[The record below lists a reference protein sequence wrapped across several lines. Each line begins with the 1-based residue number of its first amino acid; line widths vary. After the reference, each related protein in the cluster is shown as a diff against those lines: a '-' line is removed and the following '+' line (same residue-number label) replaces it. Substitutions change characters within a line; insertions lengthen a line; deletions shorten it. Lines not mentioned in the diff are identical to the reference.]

1 MHQDTATV
9 TELVTAMR
17 RGALD
22 LEAVLAALGRRAAVP
37 EAEYRDG
44 VETLWQLQR
53 QQLLDD
59 ATVTTLVSRL
69 DALRAAAA
77 STAAA
82 PPSPPS
88 PDTPIDDDATVVMPR
103 RDAVRVLDDDI
114 TRVQPAQPLS
124 GDAPSLTSLGPG
136 TQTGLGTRTGTGTGT
151 AGTASLSSWQQLA
164 DAAGGDHA
172 SVGSLLKGRFLLDR
186 ELGRGGMGVVYL
198 ARDERKVEARDRDPW
213 LAVKVLSDE
222 FRRHPDALVALQRE
236 ARRSQKLAHDNIVRV
251 YDFDKDR
258 TLVFM
263 TMEYIDGC
271 DLKTL
276 IREQAYNGMPLK
288 QAWPLIDGMGRALI
302 RAHAAGVVHSDFKPG
317 NVMVTRENVAKVF
330 DFGIAR
336 AGKHAADAS
345 GEQTVFDAATLG
357 ALTPAYASLEMIR
370 GQAPTAADD
379 LYALGCVCFE
389 LLTGR
394 HPFDKLSAEVALRE
408 GRRPPPVPGLTRR
421 QYATLCAAV
430 AFPATHRLKRVE
442 QLLDGLRQVP
452 LRERA
457 LPLLGYGAAALA
469 VVGTGGWGLHRYLH
483 QQHLAEVIA
492 RFGAQDPQRYR
503 DETQAMQALSSLEP
517 DDRRRLL
524 TDRSELI
531 EDFLLRRL
539 DALWNPGN
547 GRDDYRG
554 ALQVFA
560 LRDRLRLYSPSLDA
574 RRQTME
580 REKNERLNA
589 LDTALNR
596 QLDAGLLFRSQADNA
611 LATLDLV
618 RRIDPQSSL
627 LRHSALEVRLDEAIA
642 QAVAA
647 GQLATARNQI
657 DQARAAFPDALRLQ
671 LRSAEVQV
679 AEQQARRAPHTPAPL
694 NAGGARQALA
704 AVLAPPGNDPA
715 WRERVVAALAAL
727 PPAERNAQA
736 AAVAEAIAGVV
747 AAQADPAQLAGAQAL
762 VEFGL
767 GLAPQSAALLAQRT
781 RLETLEQQLQQAL
794 AREGAE
800 AELAGRV
807 ESLRRAAAANDLG
820 KTTDALARIR
830 SLQPDHPLLRSE
842 GPQLLA
848 QVYRNTADDAFAK
861 GRYAQAAEL
870 LAQARQR
877 LGLRAELRQAQER
890 YAVVAAV
897 MAAGDLPAA
906 ERRPLGQR
914 LQALYRSDATAMA
927 QLEAQMKA
935 AGQLP
940 DGTLSAR
947 LQRAPA
953 SDAPAPDSV
962 PTGSTGSTGEAAAA
976 AAAAVTARPARG
988 KSAARPAAA
997 TGAPRA
1003 ANAATAPAG
1012 PDDPAGLPP
1021 VPTGPDPCG
1030 GAGLPGRGAACFDTL
1045 GDTRGPMLVVVPGLA
1060 GGKPYALSRGEVAV
1074 ADFNLFCQATG
1085 RCTAQAASTP
1095 ELARAPVRNISLS
1108 QARAYL
1114 RWLTIGS
1121 GGWRYRL
1128 PSDAEWLHA
1137 AQAGAN
1143 WRQAED
1149 SNCVPPTA
1157 NAADA
1162 VRAPVSARGR
1172 DANPWGLINLTG
1184 NVWEW
1189 VSNGAGVQARG
1200 GSFASYWS
1208 DCTVQ
1213 ASRSDNGSAQPDV
1226 GVRVLRELP

>member
-1 MHQDTATV
+1 MHHDTATV

-22 LEAVLAALGRRAAVP
+22 LEAVLAALGKRAAVP

-59 ATVTTLVSRL
+59 VTVTTLVSRL
-69 DALRAAAA
+69 EALRDGAGSHAFVAPTA
-77 STAAA
+77 ST
-82 PPSPPS
+82 SP
-88 PDTPIDDDATVVMPR
+88 PIDDDATVVMPR
-103 RDAVRVLDDDI
+103 RDAVHVADDDI
-114 TRVQPAQPLS
+114 TRVQPAQPLP
-124 GDAPSLTSLGPG
+124 GDAPSLTSVGLG
-136 TQTGLGTRTGTGTGT
+136 TQTGLGTLTGTGTGTGT
-151 AGTASLSSWQQLA
+151 AGTASLSNWQQLA

-172 SVGSLLKGRFLLDR
+172 GVGSLLKGRFLLER

-288 QAWPLIDGMGRALI
+288 QAWPLIEGMGRALI

-317 NVMVTRENVAKVF
+317 NVMVTRDNVAKVF

-336 AGKHAADAS
+336 AGKHAADAA
-345 GEQTVFDAATLG
+345 GEQTLFDAATLG

-370 GQAPTAADD
+370 GQAPTPADD

-389 LLTGR
+389 LLTGK

-469 VVGTGGWGLHRYLH
+469 VLGTGGWGIHRYLH

-503 DETQAMQALSSLEP
+503 DEAQAMQALSSLEP

-524 TDRSELI
+524 TDRSDLI

-539 DALWNPGN
+539 DAVWNPAN

-596 QLDAGLLFRSQADNA
+596 QLDAGLLFRSQPDNA
-611 LATLDLV
+611 LATLDQV

-627 LRHSALEVRLDEAIA
+627 LRHSALEVGLDEAIA
-642 QAVAA
+642 QTVAA
-647 GQLATARNQI
+647 GQLSAARREI
-657 DQARAAFPDALRLQ
+657 DQARAAFPDSLRLQ
-671 LRSAEVQV
+671 LRNADVQL
-679 AEQQARRAPHTPAPL
+679 AEQQASRAPRTATPLDA
-694 NAGGARQALA
+694 AGARQALA
-704 AVLAPPGNDPA
+704 TALAQPASDPA
-715 WRERVVAALAAL
+715 WRQRVAAALAAL
-727 PPAERNAQA
+727 PPAERSTQA
-736 AAVAEAIAGVV
+736 GAVAEAIGGVV
-747 AAQADPAQLAGAQAL
+747 AAQSDPAQLAGAQAL
-762 VEFGL
+762 VAFGL

-781 RLETLEQQLQQAL
+781 RLQTLEQQLQQAL
-794 AREGAE
+794 ARESAE
-800 AELAGRV
+800 AELAGRI
-807 ESLRRAAAANDLG
+807 ESLRRAAAANDLA
-820 KTTDALARIR
+820 KTGDALTRIR
-830 SLQPDHPLLRSE
+830 ALQPEHPLLRSE

-848 QVYRNTADDAFAK
+848 QVYRNTAADAFAQ

-870 LAQARQR
+870 LAQAVQR
-877 LGLRAELRQAQER
+877 LGQRAELRQTQAR

-897 MAAGDLPAA
+897 MTAATLPAG
-906 ERRPLGQR
+906 ERQALGQR

-927 QLEAQMKA
+927 QLEAQMKT

-940 DGTLSAR
+940 EGTLSAR
-947 LQRAPA
+947 LQRAA
-953 SDAPAPDSV
+953 SSDAPAPDSV
-962 PTGSTGSTGEAAAA
+962 PTGSATEAPAAA
-976 AAAAVTARPARG
+976 TARPARG
-988 KSAARPAAA
+988 RSAAKPAGAAPATAHSATAAA
-997 TGAPRA
+997 LPGSVDEDAS
-1003 ANAATAPAG
+1003 
-1012 PDDPAGLPP
+1012 LPP
-1021 VPTGPDPCG
+1021 LPTGPDPCG

-1045 GDTRGPMLVVVPGLA
+1045 GDTRGPMLVVVPGVA
-1060 GGKPYALSRGEVAV
+1060 GGRPYALSRGEVTV

-1137 AQAGAN
+1137 AQAAAN

-1149 SNCVPPTA
+1149 SNCIPPTA
-1157 NAADA
+1157 SAGDAA
-1162 VRAPVSARGR
+1162 RAPVSARGR

-1189 VSNGAGVQARG
+1189 VSSGAGIQARG

-1208 DCTVQ
+1208 DCSVQ
-1213 ASRSDNGSAQPDV
+1213 ASRGDNGSAQPDV
-1226 GVRVLRELP
+1226 GFRVLRELP

>member
-1 MHQDTATV
+1 MHEDTATV

-22 LEAVLAALGRRAAVP
+22 LNAVLAALGKRAAVP
-37 EAEYRDG
+37 EAEYRAG
-44 VETLWQLQR
+44 VETLWTLQR
-53 QQLLDD
+53 QHLLDD

-69 DALRAAAA
+69 DALRDRAI
-77 STAAA
+77 A
-82 PPSPPS
+82 PAPAPSP
-88 PDTPIDDDATVVMPR
+88 TPTQQPIPTPTMVDDDATVVMPR
-103 RDAVRVLDDDI
+103 PGPARVVEDDI
-114 TRVQPAQPLS
+114 TRVQPAQPLP
-124 GDAPSLTSLGPG
+124 GDAPSLTSLGLGTPTHLG
-136 TQTGLGTRTGTGTGT
+136 TQTGTGTGTGT
-151 AGTASLSSWQQLA
+151 AGTASLSSWQHLA
-164 DAAGGDHA
+164 EATGGDHA
-172 SVGSLLKGRFLLDR
+172 GVGSLLKGRFQLER

-288 QAWPLIDGMGRALI
+288 QAWPLIEGMGRALM
-302 RAHAAGVVHSDFKPG
+302 RAHAAGIVHSDFKPG
-317 NVMVTRENVAKVF
+317 NVMVTRDGVAKVF

-336 AGKHAADAS
+336 AGKHAADVA

-370 GQAPTAADD
+370 GQAPTPADD

-389 LLTGR
+389 LLTGK

-421 QYATLCAAV
+421 QCATLCAAV
-430 AFPATHRLKRVE
+430 AFPAAQRLTRVD

-457 LPLLGYGAAALA
+457 LPLIGYGATALA
-469 VVGTGGWGLHRYLH
+469 LVGVGGWGASRYLH
-483 QQHLAEVIA
+483 QRHLDEVIA
-492 RFGAQDPQRYR
+492 RFGAQDPQQYR
-503 DETQAMQALSSLEP
+503 DETQAMQALSSLSA
-517 DDRRRLL
+517 DDRRRVLM
-524 TDRSELI
+524 DRSDLI

-539 DALWNPGN
+539 DALWNPAN

-560 LRDRLRLYSPSLDA
+560 LRDRLRLYSPALDA
-574 RRQTME
+574 RRQAIE
-580 REKNERLNA
+580 REKNQRLNA
-589 LDTALNR
+589 LDTTLNR
-596 QLDAGLLFRSQADNA
+596 QLDAGLLFRTRPDNA
-611 LATLDLV
+611 LATLDQV
-618 RRIDPQSSL
+618 RRIDPGSSL
-627 LRHSALEVRLDEAIA
+627 LRHSALEVRLDAAIA

-647 GQLATARNQI
+647 GQLTTARTEVE
-657 DQARAAFPDALRLQ
+657 QARAAFPDSLRLQ
-671 LRSAEVQV
+671 LRSAEVGV
-679 AEQQARRAPHTPAPL
+679 AEQQAKRTPVAAAPRDADS
-694 NAGGARQALA
+694 ARKALA
-704 AVLAPPGNDPA
+704 ADLANPSTDPA
-715 WRERVVAALAAL
+715 WRARIDAALAAL
-727 PPAERNAQA
+727 PVAERSSQGSAL
-736 AAVAEAIAGVV
+736 AEAISTAV
-747 AAQADPAQLAGAQAL
+747 AAQSDPAQLAGAQAL
-762 VEFGL
+762 VDVGL
-767 GLAPQSAALLAQRT
+767 RVAPQSASLLAQRT
-781 RLETLEQQLQQAL
+781 RLQTLEHQLEQAL
-794 AREGAE
+794 ARESAE
-800 AELAGRV
+800 SELAARI

-820 KTTDALARIR
+820 KTRDALARIR
-830 SLQPDHPLLRSE
+830 TLQPDHPLLRSE
-842 GPQLLA
+842 GPQLLS
-848 QVYRNTADDAFAK
+848 QVYRNTAGDAFAH
-861 GRYAQAAEL
+861 GRYAQAADL
-870 LAQARQR
+870 LRQGLQT
-877 LGLRAELRQAQER
+877 LGQRDELRSAQTR
-890 YAVVAAV
+890 YAVAAAV
-897 MAAGDLPAA
+897 MTAGTLAPG
-906 ERRPLGQR
+906 ERQQLAGR
-914 LQALYRSDATAMA
+914 LQTLYRTDASALA

-940 DGTLSAR
+940 EGSLSAR

-953 SDAPAPDSV
+953 ADAPADASV
-962 PTGSTGSTGEAAAA
+962 PPGGATETAAPAA
-976 AAAAVTARPARG
+976 GARPARG
-988 KSAARPAAA
+988 KSAAKPAATPTTARDPAAA
-997 TGAPRA
+997 ALP
-1003 ANAATAPAG
+1003 ANA
-1012 PDDPAGLPP
+1012 DDTDSLPP
-1021 VPTGPDPCG
+1021 VPTGPDPC
-1030 GAGLPGRGAACFDTL
+1030 AGLAGRAAACFDTL
-1045 GDTRGPMLVVVPGLA
+1045 GQTRGPMLVVIPAIA

-1085 RCTAQAASTP
+1085 RCTAQAAATP
-1095 ELARAPVRNISLS
+1095 ELARAPVRNISLTL
-1108 QARAYL
+1108 ARAYL

-1137 AQAGAN
+1137 AQAASN

-1149 SNCVPPTA
+1149 GNCVPP
-1157 NAADA
+1157 NASAGDA
-1162 VRAPVSARGR
+1162 ARAPVSARGR

-1189 VSNGAGVQARG
+1189 VSTGTGVQARG
-1200 GSFASYWS
+1200 GSFSSYWS

-1213 ASRSDNGSAQPDV
+1213 ASRADNGSAQPDV
-1226 GVRVLRELP
+1226 GLRVLRELP

>member
-1 MHQDTATV
+1 MHEDTATV

-22 LEAVLAALGRRAAVP
+22 LNAVLAALGKRAAVP
-37 EAEYRDG
+37 EAEYRAG
-44 VETLWQLQR
+44 VETLWTLQR
-53 QQLLDD
+53 QHLLDD

-69 DALRAAAA
+69 DALRDRAI
-77 STAAA
+77 A
-82 PPSPPS
+82 PAPSP
-88 PDTPIDDDATVVMPR
+88 TPTQQPTPTPTMVDDDATVVMPR
-103 RDAVRVLDDDI
+103 PGPARMVEDDI
-114 TRVQPAQPLS
+114 TRVQPAQPLP
-124 GDAPSLTSLGPG
+124 GDAPSLTSLGLGTPTHLG
-136 TQTGLGTRTGTGTGT
+136 TQTGTGTGK
-151 AGTASLSSWQQLA
+151 AGTASLSSWQHLA
-164 DAAGGDHA
+164 EATGGDHA
-172 SVGSLLKGRFLLDR
+172 GVGSLLKGRFQLER

-288 QAWPLIDGMGRALI
+288 QAWPLIEGMGRALM
-302 RAHAAGVVHSDFKPG
+302 RAHAAGIVHSDFKPG
-317 NVMVTRENVAKVF
+317 NVMVTRDGVAKVF

-336 AGKHAADAS
+336 AGKHAADVA

-370 GQAPTAADD
+370 GQAPTPADD

-389 LLTGR
+389 LLTGK

-430 AFPATHRLKRVE
+430 AFPAAQRLTRVD

-457 LPLLGYGAAALA
+457 LPLIGYGATALA
-469 VVGTGGWGLHRYLH
+469 LVGVGGWGASRYLH
-483 QQHLAEVIA
+483 QRHLDEVIA
-492 RFGAQDPQRYR
+492 RFGAQDPQQYR
-503 DETQAMQALSSLEP
+503 NETQVMQALSSLSA
-517 DDRRRLL
+517 DDRRRVLM
-524 TDRSELI
+524 DRSDLI

-539 DALWNPGN
+539 DALWNPAN

-560 LRDRLRLYSPSLDA
+560 LRDRLRLYSPALDA
-574 RRQTME
+574 RRQAIE
-580 REKNERLNA
+580 REKNQRLNA
-589 LDTALNR
+589 LDTTLNR
-596 QLDAGLLFRSQADNA
+596 QLDAGLLFRTRPDNA
-611 LATLDLV
+611 LATLDQV
-618 RRIDPQSSL
+618 RRIDPGSSL
-627 LRHSALEVRLDEAIA
+627 LRHSALEVRLDAAIA

-647 GQLATARNQI
+647 GQLTTARTEVE
-657 DQARAAFPDALRLQ
+657 QARAAFPDSLRLQ
-671 LRSAEVQV
+671 LRSAEVGV
-679 AEQQARRAPHTPAPL
+679 AEQQAKRTPVAAAPRDADS
-694 NAGGARQALA
+694 ARKALA
-704 AVLAPPGNDPA
+704 ADLANPSTDPA
-715 WRERVVAALAAL
+715 WRARIDAALAAL
-727 PPAERNAQA
+727 PAAERSSQGSAL
-736 AAVAEAIAGVV
+736 AEAISTAV
-747 AAQADPAQLAGAQAL
+747 AAQSDPAQLAGAQAL
-762 VEFGL
+762 VDVGL
-767 GLAPQSAALLAQRT
+767 RVAPQSASLLAQRT
-781 RLETLEQQLQQAL
+781 RLQTLEHQLEQAL
-794 AREGAE
+794 ARESAE
-800 AELAGRV
+800 SELAARI

-820 KTTDALARIR
+820 KTRDALARIR
-830 SLQPDHPLLRSE
+830 TLQPDHPLLRSE
-842 GPQLLA
+842 GPQLLS
-848 QVYRNTADDAFAK
+848 QVYRNTAGDAFAH
-861 GRYAQAAEL
+861 GRYAQAADL
-870 LAQARQR
+870 LRQGLQT
-877 LGLRAELRQAQER
+877 LGQRDELRSAQTR
-890 YAVVAAV
+890 YAVAAAV
-897 MAAGDLPAA
+897 MTAGTLAPG
-906 ERRPLGQR
+906 ERQQLAVR
-914 LQALYRSDATAMA
+914 LQTLYRTDATALA

-940 DGTLSAR
+940 EGSLSAR

-953 SDAPAPDSV
+953 ADAPADASV
-962 PTGSTGSTGEAAAA
+962 SPGGATETAAPAA
-976 AAAAVTARPARG
+976 GARPARG
-988 KSAARPAAA
+988 KSAAKPAATPTTARDPAAA
-997 TGAPRA
+997 ALP
-1003 ANAATAPAG
+1003 ANA
-1012 PDDPAGLPP
+1012 DDTDSLPP
-1021 VPTGPDPCG
+1021 VPTGPDPC
-1030 GAGLPGRGAACFDTL
+1030 AGLAGRAAACFDTL
-1045 GDTRGPMLVVVPGLA
+1045 GQTRGPMLVVIPAIA

-1085 RCTAQAASTP
+1085 RCTAQAAATP
-1095 ELARAPVRNISLS
+1095 ELARAPVRNISLTL
-1108 QARAYL
+1108 ARAYL

-1137 AQAGAN
+1137 AQAASN

-1149 SNCVPPTA
+1149 SNCVPP
-1157 NAADA
+1157 NASAGDA
-1162 VRAPVSARGR
+1162 ARAPVSARGR

-1189 VSNGAGVQARG
+1189 VSTGTGVQARG
-1200 GSFASYWS
+1200 GSFSSYWS

-1213 ASRSDNGSAQPDV
+1213 ASRADNGSAQPDV
-1226 GVRVLRELP
+1226 GLRVLRELP

>member
-17 RGALD
+17 TGALN
-22 LEAVLAALGRRAAVP
+22 LEAVLAALGKRAAVP
-37 EAEYRDG
+37 DAEYRDG
-44 VETLWQLQR
+44 VETLSHLQR

-59 ATVTTLVSRL
+59 VTVTTLMHRL
-69 DALRAAAA
+69 DALHAGA
-77 STAAA
+77 SAA
-82 PPSPPS
+82 PPAIAPTAATAAPPA
-88 PDTPIDDDATVVMPR
+88 DDDATVVMPR
-103 RDAVRVLDDDI
+103 RAAAPVEDDI
-114 TRVQPAQPLS
+114 TRVQPAQPLP
-124 GDAPSLTSLGPG
+124 GDVPSLTSLGLG
-136 TQTGLGTRTGTGTGT
+136 TQTGVGTQTGTGTGT
-151 AGTASLSSWQQLA
+151 AGTASLSSWQHLA
-164 DAAGGDHA
+164 EAAGGDHA
-172 SVGSLLKGRFLLDR
+172 SVGSLLKGRFLLER

-213 LAVKVLSDE
+213 LAIKVLSDE
-222 FRRHPDALVALQRE
+222 FRRHPDSLVALQRE

-263 TMEYIDGC
+263 TMEYIDGS

-276 IREQAYNGMPLK
+276 IREQAYNGMPLT

-317 NVMVTRENVAKVF
+317 NVMVTREGVAKVF

-336 AGKHAADAS
+336 AGKHAADVS

-370 GQAPTAADD
+370 GQAPTPADD

-389 LLTGR
+389 LLTGK
-394 HPFDKLSAEVALRE
+394 HPFDKLSAEVALRD
-408 GRRPPPVPGLTRR
+408 GHRPPPVPGLTRR

-430 AFPATHRLKRVE
+430 AFPAGQRLKRVD

-469 VVGTGGWGLHRYLH
+469 VLGTGGWGVQRYLH
-483 QQHLAEVIA
+483 QQHLAEVVA

-524 TDRSELI
+524 TDRSDLI

-539 DALWNPGN
+539 DAVWSPAN

-574 RRQTME
+574 RRQTIE

-589 LDTALNR
+589 LDTTLNR
-596 QLDAGLLFRSQADNA
+596 QLDAGLLFRNQADNA
-611 LATLDLV
+611 LATLDQV
-618 RRIDPQSSL
+618 RRIDPASSL
-627 LRHSALEVRLDEAIA
+627 LHHAALEVRLDAAIA

-647 GQLATARNQI
+647 GQLSTARTES
-657 DQARAAFPDALRLQ
+657 DQARAAFPDSLRLQ
-671 LRSAEVQV
+671 LRSAEVAV
-679 AEQQARRAPHTPAPL
+679 AEQQARRTPVAAAPRDA
-694 NAGGARQALA
+694 AGARQTLAAALA
-704 AVLAPPGNDPA
+704 QPGTDAA
-715 WRERVVAALAAL
+715 WRDRVTAALAAL
-727 PPAERNAQA
+727 PAAERSTQQG
-736 AAVAEAIAGVV
+736 AVAEAIAGIV
-747 AAQADPAQLAGAQAL
+747 AAQSDPAQLAGAQAL
-762 VEFGL
+762 VSFGL
-767 GLAPQSAALLAQRT
+767 QLAPQSSALLAQRT
-781 RLETLEQQLQQAL
+781 RLHTLEQQLQQAL
-794 AREGAE
+794 ARESAE

-820 KTTDALARIR
+820 KTGDALARIR
-830 SLQPDHPLLRSE
+830 VLQPNHPLLRSE
-842 GPQLLA
+842 GPQLLS
-848 QVYRNTADDAFAK
+848 QVYRNNAGDAFAQ
-861 GRYAQAAEL
+861 GRYTQAADL
-870 LAQARQR
+870 LAQGLQT
-877 LGLRAELRQAQER
+877 LGQRAELRSAQAR
-890 YAVVAAV
+890 YAVAAAV
-897 MAAGDLPAA
+897 MAAGTLPAA
-906 ERRPLGQR
+906 ERQQLGQR

-940 DGTLSAR
+940 EGTLSAR
-947 LQRAPA
+947 LKRAPGVDAPA
-953 SDAPAPDSV
+953 SDSVPAGSATDAPATASPAKSARGRSTAK
-962 PTGSTGSTGEAAAA
+962 PTTATTGAARSATAAAA
-976 AAAAVTARPARG
+976 LPTSV
-988 KSAARPAAA
+988 
-997 TGAPRA
+997 
-1003 ANAATAPAG
+1003 
-1012 PDDPAGLPP
+1012 DDDALPP

-1045 GDTRGPMLVVVPGLA
+1045 GDTRGPMLVVVPGID
-1060 GGKPYALSRGEVAV
+1060 GGNPYALSRGEVAV

-1095 ELARAPVRNISLS
+1095 ELARAPVRNISLT

-1137 AQAGAN
+1137 AQAASN

-1157 NAADA
+1157 SATDA

-1189 VSNGAGVQARG
+1189 VSSGAGVQARG

-1213 ASRSDNGSAQPDV
+1213 ASRADNGSAQPDV
-1226 GVRVLRELP
+1226 GFRVLRELP

>member
-17 RGALD
+17 SGALNLD
-22 LEAVLAALGRRAAVP
+22 AVLAALGKRAAVP
-37 EAEYRDG
+37 DAEYRDG
-44 VETLWQLQR
+44 VATLSHLQR

-59 ATVTTLVSRL
+59 VTVTTLMHRL
-69 DALRAAAA
+69 DALRNRTPPAP
-77 STAAA
+77 SPTAA
-82 PPSPPS
+82 PPA
-88 PDTPIDDDATVVMPR
+88 DDDATVVMPR
-103 RDAVRVLDDDI
+103 RPIAPIEDDI
-114 TRVQPAQPLS
+114 TRVQPAQPLP
-124 GDAPSLTSLGPG
+124 GEVPSLTSLGLA
-136 TQTGLGTRTGTGTGT
+136 TQTGVGTHTGTGT
-151 AGTASLSSWQQLA
+151 AGTASLSSWQHLA
-164 DAAGGDHA
+164 EAAGGDHA
-172 SVGSLLKGRFLLDR
+172 GVGSLLKGRFLLER

-263 TMEYIDGC
+263 TMEYIDGS

-276 IREQAYNGMPLK
+276 IREQAYHGMPLK

-317 NVMVTRENVAKVF
+317 NVMVTRDGVAKVF

-336 AGKHAADAS
+336 AGKHAADVS

-370 GQAPTAADD
+370 GQAPTPADD

-389 LLTGR
+389 LLTGK
-394 HPFDKLSAEVALRE
+394 HPFDKLSAEVALRD

-430 AFPATHRLKRVE
+430 AFPATHRLKRVD

-457 LPLLGYGAAALA
+457 LPMLGYGATALA
-469 VVGTGGWGLHRYLH
+469 VLGVGGWGASRYLH
-483 QQHLAEVIA
+483 QRHLDEVIA
-492 RFGAQDPQRYR
+492 RFSAQDPQQYR
-503 DETQAMQALSSLEP
+503 DESQAMQALSSLSA
-517 DDRRRLL
+517 DDRRRVLM
-524 TDRSELI
+524 DRSDLI

-539 DALWNPGN
+539 DALWNPAN

-574 RRQTME
+574 RRQAIE

-589 LDTALNR
+589 LDTTLNR
-596 QLDAGLLFRSQADNA
+596 QLDAGLLFRNQPDNA
-611 LATLDLV
+611 LATLDQV
-618 RRIDPQSSL
+618 RRIDPGSSL
-627 LRHSALEVRLDEAIA
+627 LRHSALEVRLDAAIA
-642 QAVAA
+642 EAVAA
-647 GQLATARNQI
+647 GQLTTARTEVE
-657 DQARAAFPDALRLQ
+657 QASAAFPESLRLQ
-671 LRSAEVQV
+671 LRSAEVGV
-679 AEQQARRAPHTPAPL
+679 AEQQATRTPVAAAPRDADS
-694 NAGGARQALA
+694 ARKALA
-704 AVLAPPGNDPA
+704 ADLANPRTDPA
-715 WRERVVAALAAL
+715 WRARIDAELAAL
-727 PPAERNAQA
+727 PAAERSSQGTALA
-736 AAVAEAIAGVV
+736 DAISAAVS
-747 AAQADPAQLAGAQAL
+747 AQSDPAQLASAQAL

-767 GLAPQSAALLAQRT
+767 GLVPQSASLLAQRT
-781 RLETLEQQLQQAL
+781 RLQTLEQQLEQAL
-794 AREGAE
+794 ARESAE
-800 AELAGRV
+800 AELAGRI
-807 ESLRRAAAANDLG
+807 ESLRRAAAANDLD
-820 KTTDALARIR
+820 KTGDALARIR
-830 SLQPDHPLLRSE
+830 TLQPTHPLLRSE
-842 GPQLLA
+842 GPQLLS
-848 QVYRNTADDAFAK
+848 QVYRNNAGDAFAQ
-861 GRYAQAAEL
+861 GRYAQAADL
-870 LAQARQR
+870 LAQGVQT
-877 LGLRAELRQAQER
+877 LGQRAELRSAHTR

-897 MAAGDLPAA
+897 MTAAVMTAATLPAS
-906 ERRPLGQR
+906 ERQQLAQR
-914 LQALYRSDATAMA
+914 LQALYRSDGTAMA
-927 QLEAQMKA
+927 QLETQMKA

-940 DGTLSAR
+940 EGSLSAR
-947 LQRAPA
+947 LQRAPVG
-953 SDAPAPDSV
+953 DAPASDSV
-962 PTGSTGSTGEAAAA
+962 PAGNTTDATAPTSTTKPPRSKSTARPGTATTGTARGAT
-976 AAAAVTARPARG
+976 AAAAVPA
-988 KSAARPAAA
+988 SA
-997 TGAPRA
+997 
-1003 ANAATAPAG
+1003 
-1012 PDDPAGLPP
+1012 DDDASLPP

-1045 GDTRGPMLVVVPGLA
+1045 GDTRGPMLVVVPGID

-1095 ELARAPVRNISLS
+1095 ELARAPVRNISLT

-1137 AQAGAN
+1137 AQAAAN

-1157 NAADA
+1157 SAAEA

-1189 VSNGAGVQARG
+1189 VSSGAGVQARG

-1213 ASRSDNGSAQPDV
+1213 ASRADNGSAQPDV
-1226 GVRVLRELP
+1226 GLRVLRELP

>member
-1 MHQDTATV
+1 MHEDTATV

-17 RGALD
+17 SGALD
-22 LEAVLAALGRRAAVP
+22 LPAVLAALGKRQALP
-37 EAEYRDG
+37 EAEYRAG
-44 VETLWQLQR
+44 VETLWSLQR
-53 QQLLDD
+53 EHLLD
-59 ATVTTLVSRL
+59 ATTVTTLVSRL
-69 DALRAAAA
+69 EALRDAAPAPAPAPAA
-77 STAAA
+77 IAATPPTAA
-82 PPSPPS
+82 PPPA
-88 PDTPIDDDATVVMPR
+88 DDDATVVMPLR
-103 RDAVRVLDDDI
+103 AAPRVQDDDI
-114 TRVQPAQPLS
+114 TRVQPALPLPNEM
-124 GDAPSLTSLGPG
+124 PSLTSLGIG
-136 TQTGLGTRTGTGTGT
+136 TQTGVGTQTGTGT
-151 AGTASLSSWQQLA
+151 AGTASLSSWRALA
-164 DAAGGDHA
+164 DAAGGEHA
-172 SVGSLLKGRFLLDR
+172 GVGSLLKGRFLLER

-213 LAVKVLSDE
+213 LAVKLLSDE

-236 ARRSQKLAHDNIVRV
+236 ARRSQKLAHDHIVRV

-276 IREQAYNGMPLK
+276 IREQAFNGMPLK

-317 NVMVTRENVAKVF
+317 NVMVTREGVAKVF

-336 AGKHAADAS
+336 AGKHAADVA

-370 GQAPTAADD
+370 GQDPTPADD

-389 LLTGR
+389 LLTGK

-430 AFPATHRLKRVE
+430 AFPAAQRLKRVD

-457 LPLLGYGAAALA
+457 LPVLGYGATAL
-469 VVGTGGWGLHRYLH
+469 VLLGLGGWGASRYLH
-483 QQHLAEVIA
+483 QRQLDEVIA

-503 DETQAMQALSSLEP
+503 NETEAMQALSSLSA
-517 DDRRRLL
+517 DDRRRVLM
-524 TDRSELI
+524 DRSDLI

-539 DALWNPGN
+539 DALWNPAN
-547 GRDDYRG
+547 GHDDYRG

-560 LRDRLRLYSPSLDA
+560 LRDRLRLYSPALDA

-580 REKNERLNA
+580 REKNARLNA
-589 LDTALNR
+589 LDTTLNR

-611 LATLDLV
+611 LATLDQV
-618 RRIDPQSSL
+618 RRIDPGSSL
-627 LRHSALEVRLDEAIA
+627 LRHSTLEVRLDAAIA

-647 GQLATARNQI
+647 GQLATARTELE
-657 DQARAAFPDALRLQ
+657 QARAVFPESLRLQ
-671 LRSAEVQV
+671 LRSAEVDV
-679 AEQQARRAPHTPAPL
+679 AEQQAKRTAVAAQPRDAA
-694 NAGGARQALA
+694 AARQALA
-704 AVLAPPGNDPA
+704 ADLAQPAVDPA
-715 WRERVVAALAAL
+715 WRARVDAALRALPTAERSTQGMAVAA
-727 PPAERNAQA
+727 
-736 AAVAEAIAGVV
+736 AIAGVV
-747 AAQADPAQLAGAQAL
+747 APQNDPAQLPGAQAL
-762 VEFGL
+762 VDFGL
-767 GLAPQSAALLAQRT
+767 GLQPQSAELLAQRA
-781 RLETLEQQLQQAL
+781 RLQTLRQQMDQAL
-794 AREGAE
+794 ARESAE
-800 AELAGRV
+800 ADVAGSI

-820 KTTDALARIR
+820 KTGDALARIR
-830 SLQPDHPLLRSE
+830 TLQPEHPLLRSE
-842 GPQLLA
+842 GPQLLS
-848 QVYRNTADDAFAK
+848 QVYRSTAADAFAQ

-870 LAQARQR
+870 LAQGVQT
-877 LGLRAELRQAQER
+877 LGQRAELRSAQAR

-897 MAAGDLPAA
+897 MRAGTVPAA
-906 ERRPLGQR
+906 ERQPLGQR
-914 LQALYRSDATAMA
+914 LQALYRTDATAMT
-927 QLEAQMKA
+927 QLEAQLKA

-940 DGTLSAR
+940 EGTLAAR

-953 SDAPAPDSV
+953 GDAPASDSV
-962 PTGSTGSTGEAAAA
+962 APSAAAETPA
-976 AAAAVTARPARG
+976 AGAKPARG
-988 KSAARPAAA
+988 KATTGKPGAAGTAPARPAAPLP
-997 TGAPRA
+997 TRV
-1003 ANAATAPAG
+1003 
-1012 PDDPAGLPP
+1012 DDEAGLPP

-1030 GAGLPGRGAACFDTL
+1030 ATGLAGRGAACFDTL
-1045 GDTRGPMLVVVPGLA
+1045 GDTRGPMLVVIPGLP
-1060 GGKPYALSRGEVAV
+1060 GGTPYALSRGEVAV

-1085 RCTAQAASTP
+1085 RCTAQEAATP
-1095 ELARAPVRNISLS
+1095 ELARAPVRNISLT

-1137 AQAGAN
+1137 AQAAAN

-1157 NAADA
+1157 TAGDGP
-1162 VRAPVSARGR
+1162 RAPVSARGR
-1172 DANPWGLINLTG
+1172 EPNPWGLINLTG

-1189 VSNGAGVQARG
+1189 VSSGGGVQARG

-1213 ASRSDNGSAQPDV
+1213 ASRADNGSAQPDV
-1226 GVRVLRELP
+1226 GLRVLRELP

>member
-37 EAEYRDG
+37 DAEYRDG

-53 QQLLDD
+53 QLLLDD

-69 DALRAAAA
+69 DALRDVAAL
-77 STAAA
+77 TAAA
-82 PPSPPS
+82 PQSTPLPA
-88 PDTPIDDDATVVMPR
+88 TPIDDDATVVMPR

-114 TRVQPAQPLS
+114 TRVQPAQPLP
-124 GDAPSLTSLGPG
+124 GDAPSLTSLGLG
-136 TQTGLGTRTGTGTGT
+136 TQTGLGTRTGTGTGTGTGT

-172 SVGSLLKGRFLLDR
+172 SVGSLLKGRFLLER

-276 IREQAYNGMPLK
+276 IREQAYNGMPLR

-336 AGKHAADAS
+336 AGKHAADVA

-370 GQAPTAADD
+370 GQAPTPADD

-389 LLTGR
+389 LLTGK

-430 AFPATHRLKRVE
+430 AFPASHRLKRVE

-469 VVGTGGWGLHRYLH
+469 VVGTGGWGIHRYLH

-492 RFGAQDPQRYR
+492 RFGAQDRQRYR

-524 TDRSELI
+524 TDRSDLI

-574 RRQTME
+574 RRQAME

-596 QLDAGLLFRSQADNA
+596 QLDAGLLFRNQPDNA
-611 LATLDLV
+611 LATLDQV

-647 GQLATARNQI
+647 GQLATARTEVE
-657 DQARAAFPDALRLQ
+657 QARAAFPESLRLQ
-671 LRSAEVQV
+671 LRSAEVGV
-679 AEQQARRAPHTPAPL
+679 AEQQAKRTPVAAAPRDADS
-694 NAGGARQALA
+694 ARKALA
-704 AVLAPPGNDPA
+704 ADLANPSPDPA
-715 WRERVVAALAAL
+715 WRARVDAELAAL
-727 PPAERNAQA
+727 PAAERSSQGTALA
-736 AAVAEAIAGVV
+736 EAISAAVA
-747 AAQADPAQLAGAQAL
+747 AQSDPAQLAGAQAL
-762 VEFGL
+762 VAFGL
-767 GLAPQSAALLAQRT
+767 GLAPQSASLLAQRT
-781 RLETLEQQLQQAL
+781 RLQTLEQQLEQAL
-794 AREGAE
+794 ARESAE
-800 AELAGRV
+800 AELEARI

-820 KTTDALARIR
+820 KTRDALARIR
-830 SLQPDHPLLRSE
+830 TLQPDHPLLRSE
-842 GPQLLA
+842 GPQLLS
-848 QVYRNTADDAFAK
+848 QVYRNTADDAFAQA
-861 GRYAQAAEL
+861 RYAQAADL
-870 LAQARQR
+870 LAQGVQT
-877 LGLRAELRQAQER
+877 LGQRAELRSAQTR

-897 MAAGDLPAA
+897 MTAATLPAS
-906 ERRPLGQR
+906 ERQQLGQR

-940 DGTLSAR
+940 EGSLSAR
-947 LQRAPA
+947 LQRAPVG
-953 SDAPAPDSV
+953 DAPASDSV
-962 PTGSTGSTGEAAAA
+962 PAGSATDASTS
-976 AAAAVTARPARG
+976 TSTTKPARG
-988 KSAARPAAA
+988 KATAMPVNTPTGAARGTTP
-997 TGAPRA
+997 T
-1003 ANAATAPAG
+1003 ANAPAG
-1012 PDDPAGLPP
+1012 LDEEDSLPP
-1021 VPTGPDPCG
+1021 VPNGPDPCG

-1045 GDTRGPMLVVVPGLA
+1045 GDTRGPMLVVVPGLD
-1060 GGKPYALSRGEVAV
+1060 GGQPYALSRGEVAV

-1149 SNCVPPTA
+1149 SNCVPPNA

-1189 VSNGAGVQARG
+1189 VSSGAGVQARG

-1213 ASRSDNGSAQPDV
+1213 ASRGDNGSAQPDV
-1226 GVRVLRELP
+1226 GFRVLRELP

>member
-17 RGALD
+17 TGALNLD
-22 LEAVLAALGRRAAVP
+22 AVLAALGKRAAVP
-37 EAEYRDG
+37 DAEYRDG
-44 VETLWQLQR
+44 VETLSQLQR

-59 ATVTTLVSRL
+59 VTVTTLMHRL
-69 DALRAAAA
+69 DALREGA
-77 STAAA
+77 AAA
-82 PPSPPS
+82 PPVTSPAAAPS
-88 PDTPIDDDATVVMPR
+88 APPVDDDATVVMPR
-103 RDAVRVLDDDI
+103 RAAAAPVEDDI
-114 TRVQPAQPLS
+114 TRVQPAQPLP
-124 GDAPSLTSLGPG
+124 GDLPSLTSLGLG
-136 TQTGLGTRTGTGTGT
+136 TQTGVGTQTGTGTGT
-151 AGTASLSSWQQLA
+151 AGTASLSSWQHLA
-164 DAAGGDHA
+164 EAAGGDHA
-172 SVGSLLKGRFLLDR
+172 SVGSLLKGRFLLER

-222 FRRHPDALVALQRE
+222 FRRHPDSLVALQRE

-263 TMEYIDGC
+263 TMEYIDGS

-317 NVMVTRENVAKVF
+317 NVMVTREGVAKVF

-336 AGKHAADAS
+336 AGKHAADVS

-370 GQAPTAADD
+370 GQAPTPADD

-394 HPFDKLSAEVALRE
+394 HPFDKLSAEVALRD

-430 AFPATHRLKRVE
+430 AFPAAQRLKRVD

-469 VVGTGGWGLHRYLH
+469 VLGTGGWGVQRYLH

-492 RFGAQDPQRYR
+492 RFGAQDPQHYR
-503 DETQAMQALSSLEP
+503 DETQAMHALSSLEP

-524 TDRSELI
+524 TDRSDLI

-539 DALWNPGN
+539 DTLWNPAN

-560 LRDRLRLYSPSLDA
+560 LRDRLRLYSPALDA
-574 RRQTME
+574 RRQTIE
-580 REKNERLNA
+580 REKNQRLNA
-589 LDTALNR
+589 LDTTLNR
-596 QLDAGLLFRSQADNA
+596 QLDAGLLFRNQADNA
-611 LATLDLV
+611 LATLDQV
-618 RRIDPQSSL
+618 RRIDPGSSL
-627 LRHSALEVRLDEAIA
+627 LHHAALEVRLDDAVA

-647 GQLATARNQI
+647 GQLTSARAEI
-657 DQARAAFPDALRLQ
+657 DQARAAFPESLRLQ
-671 LRSAEVQV
+671 LRSAEVAV
-679 AEQQARRAPHTPAPL
+679 AEQQAKRSAVAALPRDASS
-694 NAGGARQALA
+694 ARQTLA
-704 AVLAPPGNDPA
+704 ADLARPGTDPA
-715 WRERVVAALAAL
+715 WRGRIAAALAAL
-727 PPAERNAQA
+727 PATERSRQASAVA
-736 AAVAEAIAGVV
+736 AAISGVV
-747 AAQADPAQLAGAQAL
+747 APQSDPAQLAGAQAL
-762 VEFGL
+762 VDFGL
-767 GLAPQSAALLAQRT
+767 ELAPQSSTLLAQRT
-781 RLETLEQQLQQAL
+781 RLQTLDQQLQQAL
-794 AREGAE
+794 ARESAE
-800 AELAGRV
+800 AEVEGRV

-820 KTTDALARIR
+820 KTRDALARIR
-830 SLQPDHPLLRSE
+830 TLQPSHPLLGSE
-842 GPQLLA
+842 GPQLLS
-848 QVYRNTADDAFAK
+848 QVYRNNAGDAFAQ
-861 GRYAQAAEL
+861 GRYAQAADL
-870 LAQARQR
+870 LAQAVQM
-877 LGLRAELRQAQER
+877 LGQRAELRSAQAR
-890 YAVVAAV
+890 YAAIAAV
-897 MAAGDLPAA
+897 MSAANLPANQ
-906 ERRPLGQR
+906 RQQLGQR

-940 DGTLSAR
+940 EGTLSAR

-953 SDAPAPDSV
+953 VDAPASDSV
-962 PTGSTGSTGEAAAA
+962 PAGSATDATAPTST
-976 AAAAVTARPARG
+976 TKPARG
-988 KSAARPAAA
+988 KSTAKPTNATTGAARG
-997 TGAPRA
+997 TT
-1003 ANAATAPAG
+1003 ATATLPVSV
-1012 PDDPAGLPP
+1012 DDDTSLPP

-1045 GDTRGPMLVVVPGLA
+1045 GDTRGPMLVVVPGIG

-1095 ELARAPVRNISLS
+1095 ELARAPVRNISLT

-1137 AQAGAN
+1137 AQAAAN

-1157 NAADA
+1157 SAADT

-1189 VSNGAGVQARG
+1189 VSSGAGVQARG

-1213 ASRSDNGSAQPDV
+1213 ASRADNGSAQPDV
-1226 GVRVLRELP
+1226 GFRVLRELP

>member
-1 MHQDTATV
+1 MHEDTATV

-17 RGALD
+17 AGALD
-22 LEAVLAALGRRAAVP
+22 LPAVLAALGKRAAVP
-37 EAEYRDG
+37 EAEYRAG
-44 VETLWQLQR
+44 VETLWTLQR
-53 QQLLDD
+53 EHLLDD
-59 ATVTTLVSRL
+59 VTVTTLVSRL
-69 DALRAAAA
+69 DALRV
-77 STAAA
+77 
-82 PPSPPS
+82 P
-88 PDTPIDDDATVVMPR
+88 TPTHVDDDATVVMPR
-103 RDAVRVLDDDI
+103 PSAPRVVDHDI
-114 TRVQPAQPLS
+114 TRVQPALPLP
-124 GDAPSLTSLGPG
+124 GDTPSLTSLGLG
-136 TQTGLGTRTGTGTGT
+136 TQTGVGTHTGTHTGTGT
-151 AGTASLSSWQQLA
+151 AGTASLSSWRELA

-172 SVGSLLKGRFLLDR
+172 SVGSLLKGRFQLER

-222 FRRHPDALVALQRE
+222 FRRHPDALIALQRE

-288 QAWPLIDGMGRALI
+288 QTWPLIDGMGRALI

-317 NVMVTRENVAKVF
+317 NVMVTGDGVAKVF

-336 AGKHAADAS
+336 AGKHAADVA

-370 GQAPTAADD
+370 GQDPTPADD

-389 LLTGR
+389 LLTGK
-394 HPFDKLSAEVALRE
+394 HPFDKLSAEVALRD

-430 AFPATHRLKRVE
+430 AFPAAQRLKRVD
-442 QLLDGLRQVP
+442 QLLDGLRHVP

-457 LPLLGYGAAALA
+457 LPLIGYGATAL
-469 VVGTGGWGLHRYLH
+469 VLVGVGGWGVSRYLH
-483 QQHLAEVIA
+483 QRHLDQVIA

-503 DETQAMQALSSLEP
+503 DETQAMQALSSLSA
-517 DDRRRLL
+517 DDRRRVLV
-524 TDRSELI
+524 DRSDLI

-539 DALWNPGN
+539 DALWNPAN

-560 LRDRLRLYSPSLDA
+560 LRDRLRLYSPALDA
-574 RRQTME
+574 RRQAIE

-589 LDTALNR
+589 LDTTLNR
-596 QLDAGLLFRSQADNA
+596 QLDAGLLFRDQADNA
-611 LATLDLV
+611 LATLDQV
-618 RRIDPQSSL
+618 RRIDPSSSL
-627 LRHSALEVRLDEAIA
+627 LRHSALEVGLDAAIA
-642 QAVAA
+642 EAVAA
-647 GQLATARNQI
+647 GQLTTAQTEME
-657 DQARAAFPDALRLQ
+657 QARAAFPESLRLQ
-671 LRSAEVQV
+671 LRSAEVSV
-679 AEQQARRAPHTPAPL
+679 AEQQAKRTSVAALPRD
-694 NAGGARQALA
+694 AGSARQTLA
-704 AVLAPPGNDPA
+704 ADLANPSADPA
-715 WRERVVAALAAL
+715 WRDRVTAALAAL
-727 PPAERNAQA
+727 PAAERSTQV
-736 AAVAEAIAGVV
+736 AAVAEAISGVV
-747 AAQADPAQLAGAQAL
+747 APQSDPAQLAGAQAL
-762 VEFGL
+762 VDFGL
-767 GLAPQSAALLAQRT
+767 GLAPQSSGLLAQRT
-781 RLETLEQQLQQAL
+781 RLQTLDQQLEQAL
-794 AREGAE
+794 ARESAE
-800 AELAGRV
+800 AEVAGRV

-820 KTTDALARIR
+820 KTRDALARIR
-830 SLQPDHPLLRSE
+830 TLQPSHPLLSSE
-842 GPQLLA
+842 GPQLLS
-848 QVYRNTADDAFAK
+848 QVYRNNASATFAQ
-861 GRYAQAAEL
+861 GRYAQAADL
-870 LAQARQR
+870 LAQAVRT
-877 LGLRAELRQAQER
+877 LGQRAELRSAQAR
-890 YAVVAAV
+890 YAVIAAV
-897 MAAGDLPAA
+897 MSAADLPAN
-906 ERRPLGQR
+906 ERQQLGQR
-914 LQALYRSDATAMA
+914 LQGLYRSDATALT

-940 DGTLSAR
+940 EGSLSAR
-947 LQRAPA
+947 LQRAPVA
-953 SDAPAPDSV
+953 DVPISDSV
-962 PTGSTGSTGEAAAA
+962 PAGSAPEASSP
-976 AAAAVTARPARG
+976 TTKPARG
-988 KSAARPAAA
+988 KSAAKPANATAGAARGTTAAA
-997 TGAPRA
+997 AL
-1003 ANAATAPAG
+1003 PASV
-1012 PDDPAGLPP
+1012 DEDASLPP

-1030 GAGLPGRGAACFDTL
+1030 GAGLAGRGAACFDTL
-1045 GDTRGPMLVVVPGLA
+1045 GETRGPMLVVIPGLN

-1085 RCTAQAASTP
+1085 RCTAQAAATP
-1095 ELARAPVRNISLS
+1095 ELARAPVRNISLT

-1137 AQAGAN
+1137 AQAASN

-1157 NAADA
+1157 SAGDAA
-1162 VRAPVSARGR
+1162 RAPVSARGR

-1189 VSNGAGVQARG
+1189 VSNGGGVQARG

-1213 ASRSDNGSAQPDV
+1213 ASRADNGSAQPDV
-1226 GVRVLRELP
+1226 GLRVLRELP